1 VYITTQF
8 QMSHHKGNVA
18 MTGEKISADSDTI
31 NHSDDNVSY
40 LNRFLLLLFA
50 LTVGL
55 GSIVGST
62 FSGHDESR
70 VAGIAWEMVIEK
82 NYVVPRLNGNP
93 FLEYPSLG
101 YIPAVMLFKLTG
113 IKSPFVAQ
121 LSSVLMGMGTVFITF
136 LLGRYLGGEK
146 TGLIAALFLQATFGF
161 ISLNSTLRVDSSLL
175 FWITLSLYGF
185 VAGYY
190 AERKPFL
197 YFMLFYI
204 GMAGAFLTKGLIG
217 IGLPAVIAGVFILCK
232 RDFSLI
238 LKLHPWWGIPIFAL
252 PVLGWT
258 FCLYRA
264 EGLDLLYEVWQQ
276 SLWRFLSS
284 SAVHAQSSFYYVV
297 PIFYLSFPWTLFLP
311 IILWR
316 NFLSFH
322 GKGERGYL
330 SNALLP
336 KIWFVTVFIVLSIA
350 SAKRNVYLGPIYPSL
365 ALMAALWWKQTA
377 TMLKIPWPEKIA
389 LQFLPYLGGICF
401 ITSVIVAFVKSK
413 FIIGMSLIGLA
424 FLFGTFFFF
433 ITKKFSIRRHAMV
446 FFLCCYAIFILV
458 IYHAVIS
465 PQNCSSSLQ
474 PFFNGLKPEWE
485 KKEIVLYCP
494 GEIVQGAAYFHFNR
508 KVPMVWSKEELKF
521 KILENPKLLIIAHD
535 IDLALFNGIV
545 YPQELEI
552 LYQRNLKRNKIMLL
566 SVGA

>member
-1 VYITTQF
+1 
-8 QMSHHKGNVA
+8 MSHHKESAA
-18 MTGEKISADSDTI
+18 MTGEKIFADSDTI

-50 LTVGL
+50 LTIGL
-55 GSIVGST
+55 GSIVGGT

-101 YIPAVMLFKLTG
+101 YMPAVMLFKFTG

-121 LSSVLMGMGTVFITF
+121 LSSVLMGMCTVFITF

-197 YFMLFYI
+197 YFILFYL

-252 PVLGWT
+252 PVLGWA

-284 SAVHAQSSFYYVV
+284 STVHAQSSFYYVV

-316 NFLSFH
+316 NFLSFL
-322 GKGERGYL
+322 GKGEGGYL
-330 SNALLP
+330 SNTLLP

-350 SAKRNVYLGPIYPSL
+350 SAKRNVYLGPIYPAL
-365 ALMAALWWKQTA
+365 ALMGALWWKQTA
-377 TMLKIPWPEKIA
+377 TMVKIPWPEKIA
-389 LQFLPYLGGICF
+389 LQFLPYLGFICL
-401 ITSVIVAFVKSK
+401 ITSMVVAFVKSK
-413 FIIGMSLIGLA
+413 FILGMSLVGLA
-424 FLFGTFFFF
+424 FLFGTFFF
-433 ITKKFSIRRHAMV
+433 TKKFRIRRHAMV
-446 FFLCCYAIFILV
+446 FFLCCYAISVLV
-458 IYHAVIS
+458 IYHSVICPKIYS
-465 PQNCSSSLQ
+465 GSLQ
-474 PFFNGLKPEWE
+474 PFFNGFKPEWE
-485 KKEIVLYCP
+485 EKEIVLYCP

-508 KVPMVWSKEELKF
+508 RVPMVWSKEELKN
-521 KILENPKLLIIAHD
+521 KTLENPKLLIIAYD
-535 IDLALFNGIV
+535 IDPALFNEVV

-552 LYQRNLKRNKIMLL
+552 LYQRNLKRHKIMLL
-566 SVGA
+566 SVVHSVVEN

>member
-1 VYITTQF
+1 
-8 QMSHHKGNVA
+8 MSHHKESAA
-18 MTGEKISADSDTI
+18 MTGEKIFADSDTI

-50 LTVGL
+50 LTIGL
-55 GSIVGST
+55 GSIVGGT

-121 LSSVLMGMGTVFITF
+121 LSSVLMGMCTVFITF

-190 AERKPFL
+190 AETKPFL
-197 YFMLFYI
+197 YFILFYL

-252 PVLGWT
+252 PVLGWA

-284 SAVHAQSSFYYVV
+284 STVHAQSSFYYVV